1 VKLPSKNDVNE
12 WNEIIDTIS
21 WKIKLLFEPNSTT
34 SDSRGSGTFSFVSLH
49 LIRTVGTNWPLC
61 VDVPLNNQ
69 PINQSINQRTNWSV
83 LPIQLYPV
91 LFLWRKL
98 LFVGVTN
105 NCHFDRCPQLPPFSV
120 TTAPPLFR
128 IVHGVCVCVCVCGY
142 LYFMY
147 QSYKSCLHAATSFFS
162 FNAVV
167 SASASQTSSPIP
179 DALLG
184 DAGAACRH
192 TIRSCWLRIG
202 FRIII
207 ITQLPISRKGP
218 VRPRHSVD

>member
-1 VKLPSKNDVNE
+1 LIRVA
-12 WNEIIDTIS
+12 DTIIS
-21 WKIKLLFEPNSTT
+21 GLVPVKETFVRWRDEQLSFRPLSATSTVQRHHGPAPISNSA
-34 SDSRGSGTFSFVSLH
+34 R
-49 LIRTVGTNWPLC
+49 R
-61 VDVPLNNQ
+61 
-69 PINQSINQRTNWSV
+69 
-83 LPIQLYPV
+83 
-91 LFLWRKL
+91 
-98 LFVGVTN
+98 
-105 NCHFDRCPQLPPFSV
+105 
-120 TTAPPLFR
+120 
-128 IVHGVCVCVCVCGY
+128 VCVCVCVCGY